1 MYQNKLKRVI
11 PGLLLMTSLA
21 IVLGLKR
28 APEQTALTHTI
39 AYFKENS
46 SAFAAS
52 ANRLNAAIV
61 LLDGSAERTEKARL
75 VLKDCRLR
83 YKRIAFFL
91 DYFFESS
98 AMIYNRPPKVEVEE
112 PYMEYQEPSGFQ
124 VVEALLYDAEPMQH
138 KEALLAQAELISSSA
153 ADLGTLVYQFEA
165 TDQQILESM
174 NLELVRVMALSISGY
189 DAPELKSGIQEAHQ
203 SLTAVH
209 DVLQPFL
216 NHDEV
221 SVSLGRNLDKA
232 IQFTS
237 GKTDFDAFDRMAF
250 LKDYAIPLQEA
261 FKKLR
266 STHQLL
272 LNSKSALNPQ
282 AKHLFDQS
290 AIDLEKFP
298 ATKRKTSPAMAALG
312 KSLFFEKALSGN
324 LKRSCASCHKPEKY
338 FTDGLKTSLAFD
350 GVHHVRRNA
359 PGLYY
364 VGYQYAQFWDGRVKS
379 LQEQVIEVIRNP
391 LEMNADTGH
400 VVRKLQALPG
410 YVKSFERVFGRHTR
424 IHIDQVAAALSAYMQ
439 TLAPFNSAFDRYL
452 NGNSEAMTKDQV
464 KGFNLFMGKA
474 QCGTCHFIPLFN
486 GLIPPFYK
494 RTEFEILGTPEN
506 DDLQHPLIDK
516 DQGRADFFSI
526 EYYNGAFKTPGLR
539 NAAMTAP
546 YMHNGVFKDLEQV
559 MDFYNQGGGAGV
571 GLDLPYQTLPSKPLH
586 LTPAEIKEIIAFIG
600 ALTDHK

>member
-1 MYQNKLKRVI
+1 MYQNKPKRVI
-11 PGLLLMTSLA
+11 LGLLLMTSLA

-28 APEQTALTHTI
+28 APDQTALTHTI
-39 AYFKENS
+39 TYFKENS
-46 SAFAAS
+46 SVFAAS
-52 ANRLNAAIV
+52 ADRLKAAIV
-61 LLDGSAERTEKARL
+61 LLDGRAEQTEKAKL
-75 VLKDCRLR
+75 ALKDCRLQ

-112 PYMEYQEPSGFQ
+112 PYMEYQEPSGLQ
-124 VVEALLYDAEPMQH
+124 VVEALLYAAQPVQH

-153 ADLGTLVYQFEA
+153 DDLGTLTYQFEA
-165 TDQQILESM
+165 TDREILESID
-174 NLELVRVMALSISGY
+174 LELVRVMALSISGY

-203 SLTAVH
+203 SLVAIH
-209 DVLQPFL
+209 EVLQPFL
-216 NHDEV
+216 NNDKV
-221 SVSLGRNLDKA
+221 SVSLLLNLDKA

-237 GKTDFDAFDRMAF
+237 ANTVFDAFNRMVF

-261 FKKLR
+261 LKKLR
-266 STHQLL
+266 SLHKLL
-272 LNSKSALNPQ
+272 LYSKSALNPG
-282 AKHLFDQS
+282 ARHLFDKS
-290 AIDLEKFP
+290 AIDIKKFP
-298 ATKRKTSPAMAALG
+298 ATKWKNTPEMTALG
-312 KSLFFEKALSGN
+312 KSLFFEKTLSGN
-324 LKRSCASCHKPEKY
+324 LKRSCASCHEPGKY
-338 FTDGLKTSLAFD
+338 FSDGLKTSLAFD
-350 GVHHVRRNA
+350 GIEHVLRNA
-359 PGLYY
+359 PTLYY
-364 VGYQYAQFWDGRVKS
+364 VGYQYAQFWDGRAKS

-391 LEMNADTGH
+391 LEMNADTGC
-400 VVRKLQALPG
+400 VVRNLQDKPE
-410 YVKSFERVFGRHTR
+410 YVKSFKRVFGSYTPIR
-424 IHIDQVAAALSAYMQ
+424 IDQVAAALSAYMQ
-439 TLAPFNSAFDRYL
+439 TLKPFNSAFDQYL
-452 NGNSEAMTKDQV
+452 SGNSGAMTKDQI

-494 RTEFEILGTPEN
+494 RTEFEILGTPGN
-506 DDLQHPLIDK
+506 DDLKHPLTDK

-559 MDFYNQGGGAGV
+559 MDFYNKGGGAGV
-571 GLDLPYQTLPSKPLH
+571 GLDLPYQTLPSKPLG